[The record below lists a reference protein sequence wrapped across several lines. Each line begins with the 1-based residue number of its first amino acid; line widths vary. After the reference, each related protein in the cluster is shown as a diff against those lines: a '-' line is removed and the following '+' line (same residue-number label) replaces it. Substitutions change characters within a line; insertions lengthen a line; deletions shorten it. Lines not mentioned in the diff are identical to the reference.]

1 MMTELIS
8 KFALLIVIL
17 AILYLLISGNLLSP
31 SPFII
36 AGQLLAI
43 ALAIWAR
50 RSFQGRQFSIHA
62 EPVDGPLLLTGPYQF
77 IRHPMYT
84 FALLF
89 VWTSILGHLSL
100 VTVVIG
106 LIVTSV
112 TAIRIVTEEQFLRA
126 RYPDYTE
133 YSHKTRRIIPF
144 II

>member
-1 MMTELIS
+1 MMKLIS
-8 KFALLIVIL
+8 KFALLILII
-17 AILYLLISGNLLSP
+17 AILYLLLSGNLLSL
-31 SPFII
+31 SPLII

-43 ALAIWAR
+43 TLGIWAR
-50 RSFQGRQFSIHA
+50 RSFLGGKFNINA

-89 VWTSILGHLSL
+89 VWSSILGHLSL
-100 VTVVIG
+100 ITAVIG

-112 TAIRIVTEEQFLRA
+112 IAIRIVTEEQFLRA
-126 RYPDYTE
+126 RYPDYAE
-133 YSHKTRRIIPF
+133 YSRKTRRIIPF